1 MKRVRATSFSDSSF
15 VNMCLP
21 VFLHDSRE
29 HLDASVV
36 QFLPLQVEGVDAQR
50 RPAVVVHVQGDVR
63 IEPAELAEALSEL
76 DHHDRIVL
84 LDELL
89 GEVRVK
95 ADLPPPVPAMTI
107 PLRALTLFLPASQ
120 MSFLRGTWYILS
132 CT

>member
-1 MKRVRATSFSDSSF
+1 M
-15 VNMCLP
+15 
-21 VFLHDSRE
+21 
-29 HLDASVV
+29 
-36 QFLPLQVEGVDAQR
+36 
-50 RPAVVVHVQGDVR
+50 QGDVR

-89 GEVRVK
+89 GKVQGK
-95 ADLPPPVPAMTI
+95 GGLAAAGSGYDHPVTGI
-107 PLRALTLFLPASQ
+107 DPLFAASQ